1 MGQAIIWQL
10 FNMRKK
16 ADICQDSFTQLIK
29 LRIAV
34 NTRLLIKGKLEGI
47 GWFTYESLKRIVAAH
62 PEHEFFFIFD
72 RAYNAEFVFGSNVT
86 PIVIGPQARHPILFY
101 IWFEFSVPSVLKK
114 IKADLFISPD
124 AYLSLKTKVPSLLV
138 IHDLNFEH
146 YPEMVPFLARKH
158 YQYFTPKFAA
168 KAERIATVSNFSKSD
183 IIKQYHVNPEKID
196 VVYNGANENFHP
208 IDEEIKKKTKAQFSF
223 GNDYFVFIGALN
235 PRKNLV
241 NLFKAFDIFK
251 TKEPSNI
258 KLVVVGEKMWWNKEI
273 KATYEKMKFQD
284 EVVFTGRLDSG
295 TLKNVIGSAVALT
308 YVSYFEGFGIPI
320 VEAFRMG
327 TPVITSSVTSMPE
340 IAGDAASLV
349 DPFNARQIADAMHD
363 IISNNKFRES
373 LIEKGKVRSQL
384 FSWDKTAE
392 NLWKSAERIIQEK
405 NIN

>member
-1 MGQAIIWQL
+1 
-10 FNMRKK
+10 
-16 ADICQDSFTQLIK
+16 

-47 GWFTYESLKRIVAAH
+47 GWFTYESLKRMVISH

-72 RAYNAEFVFGSNVT
+72 RDFDSEFIFSSNVT
-86 PIVIGPQARHPILFY
+86 PVVIGPQARHPVLFY
-101 IWFEFSVPSVLKK
+101 IWFEFSIPAALKK

-124 AYLSLKTKVPSLLV
+124 AYLSLKTKVPTLLV

-168 KAERIATVSNFSKSD
+168 KADRIATVSNFSKSD
-183 IIKQYHVNPEKID
+183 IIKQYQVDAEKID
-196 VVYNGANENFHP
+196 VVYNGANEIFHP
-208 IDEEIKKKTKAQFSF
+208 VNEEIKKKTKEQFSA
-223 GNDYFVFIGALN
+223 GSEYFVFIGALN

-241 NLFKAFDIFK
+241 NLFKAFDIYK
-251 TKEPSNI
+251 NKNKANTK
-258 KLVVVGEKMWWNKEI
+258 LLVVGEKMWWNKEI
-273 KATYEKMKFQD
+273 KATYEKMKFQE
-284 EVVFTGRLDSG
+284 EVVFTGRLNPE
-295 TLKNVIGSAVALT
+295 TLKNVIGSAIALT

-340 IAGDAASLV
+340 IAGDAALLV
-349 DPFNARQIADAMHD
+349 NPFNAPQIADAMHD
-363 IISNNKFRES
+363 IISNNKLRES

-384 FSWDKTAE
+384 FSWGKTAE
-392 NLWKSAERIIQEK
+392 NLWKSVEKLIQER
-405 NIN
+405 NINK

>member
-1 MGQAIIWQL
+1 
-10 FNMRKK
+10 
-16 ADICQDSFTQLIK
+16 

-34 NTRLLIKGKLEGI
+34 NTRLLIKSKLEGI
-47 GWFTYESLKRIVAAH
+47 GWFTYESLKRMVASH

-72 RAYNAEFVFGSNVT
+72 RDFDVEFIFSENVT
-86 PIVIGPQARHPILFY
+86 PVVIGPQARHPVLFY
-101 IWFEFSVPSVLKK
+101 IWFEFSIPAVLKK

-124 AYLSLKTKVPSLLV
+124 AYLSIKTKVPTLLV

-168 KAERIATVSNFSKSD
+168 KADRIATVSNFSKSD
-183 IIKQYHVNPEKID
+183 IIKQYYVSPEKID
-196 VVYNGANENFHP
+196 VVYNGANEIFHP
-208 IDEEIKKKTKAQFSF
+208 VNEEIKNKTKEQFSA
-223 GNDYFVFIGALN
+223 GCEYFVFIGALN

-251 TKEPSNI
+251 AKVPSNT
-258 KLVVVGEKMWWNKEI
+258 KLLVVGEKMWWNKEI
-273 KATYEKMKFQD
+273 KATFEKMKFQD
-284 EVVFTGRLDSG
+284 EVVFTGRLNPE
-295 TLKNVIGSAVALT
+295 TLKNVIGSAIALT

-320 VEAFRMG
+320 IEAFRMG

-340 IAGDAASLV
+340 IANDAAILV
-349 DPFNARQIADAMHD
+349 DPFNAQQIANAMAE
-363 IISNNKFRES
+363 IISNNNLRES
-373 LIEKGKVRSQL
+373 LIEKGKIRSQL

-392 NLWKSAERIIQEK
+392 NLWKSLEKIIKER

>member
-1 MGQAIIWQL
+1 
-10 FNMRKK
+10 
-16 ADICQDSFTQLIK
+16 

-47 GWFTYESLKRIVAAH
+47 GWFSYESLKRMVISH

-72 RAYNAEFVFGSNVT
+72 RDFDSEFIFSSNVT
-86 PIVIGPQARHPILFY
+86 PVVIGPQARHPVLFY
-101 IWFEFSVPSVLKK
+101 IWFEFSIPAALKK

-124 AYLSLKTKVPSLLV
+124 AYLSLKTKVPTLLV

-168 KAERIATVSNFSKSD
+168 KADRIATVSNFSKSD
-183 IIKQYHVNPEKID
+183 IIKQYQVDAEKID
-196 VVYNGANENFHP
+196 VVYNGANEIFHP
-208 IDEEIKKKTKAQFSF
+208 VNEEIKKKTKEQFSA
-223 GNDYFVFIGALN
+223 GSEYFVFIGALN

-241 NLFKAFDIFK
+241 NLFKAFDIYK
-251 TKEPSNI
+251 NKNKANTK
-258 KLVVVGEKMWWNKEI
+258 LLVVGEKMWWNKEI
-273 KATYEKMKFQD
+273 KATYEKMKFQE
-284 EVVFTGRLDSG
+284 EVVFTGRLNPE
-295 TLKNVIGSAVALT
+295 TLKNVIGSAIALT

-340 IAGDAASLV
+340 IAGDAALLV
-349 DPFNARQIADAMHD
+349 NPFNAPQIADAMHD
-363 IISNNKFRES
+363 IISNNKLRES

-384 FSWDKTAE
+384 FSWGKTAE
-392 NLWKSAERIIQEK
+392 NLWKSVEKLIQER
-405 NIN
+405 NINK